1 MTPRKACLTF
11 SRNYRRN
18 GKPRSNRSR
27 RRTPSDCITICG
39 LPYLSL
45 IPLREAQDR
54 LEGNVAKM
62 SGLPGQPTSGPSR
75 EGNVAKGNARQESV
89 LRFGA
94 GSTFSCANC
103 DAYRSNLRKDRNRNN
118 FRNIFQHPVTRFA
131 RQPGGG
137 YVLNNL
143 LKLRLGQ
150 LKCACPSRTASA
162 LSPLLIISTNFLCSS

>member
-1 MTPRKACLTF
+1 MIMLAQYDLVNFNATRCANHETFLVKKSLTDGANMVLCSMEKICHVWHGVSRK
-11 SRNYRRN
+11 
-18 GKPRSNRSR
+18 
-27 RRTPSDCITICG
+27 
-39 LPYLSL
+39 
-45 IPLREAQDR
+45 
-54 LEGNVAKM
+54 NV
-62 SGLPGQPTSGPSR
+62 
-75 EGNVAKGNARQESV
+75 GNVAKGNARQESV

-131 RQPGGG
+131 RQPGVG